1 VPEEPI
7 VLAVEARDQATAI
20 FAKIDAAVKGLGTSF
35 GKTKAASKDAEQAT
49 TGWAKATPIMMGI
62 GIAGAAAAAGVLLI
76 AKASVD
82 AAADYQSTTADLA
95 ASAAIG
101 VDAANKIGDAFL
113 GTAGTVVYSAQEQM
127 KALAPL
133 TGEIQLTSG
142 HAINASDATKIMAAS
157 MDLAEA
163 SATDLSSATKDV
175 VSVMKVYHL
184 STNQAA
190 QASDILYTTARLTGQ
205 SVDAVATSVDRLEGR
220 LGPLGPSLSDVS
232 TLMVQ
237 LNKHGVEGR
246 MAMMA
251 ATGGMNTLLSGSKNV
266 SAELKKLNMTV
277 FDSHGKFVGMR
288 DIIAQLQPKLAHMTQ
303 EQRLAAERMLFGA
316 TAGRELDAV
325 LLEGTAG
332 YDKISG
338 VINKQNA
345 AQAAAAIRAQTYANE
360 QKELN
365 ATIDDAKVMIGEQL
379 LPVIQSLIKAVLPVV
394 TQIVTWINHNRQLA
408 AGILIAVG
416 VIGALIAISMA
427 VMLVMTAV
435 SLPILGIVLVIG
447 LVVAAIVL
455 AITHFSQIRSFLA
468 GLWDKILAELTSAW
482 NAVVLAIT
490 GFVGSIWDTISGWGN
505 RVLAKIED
513 IWNQFSSRPIYWL
526 TYLLLEA
533 AIWFSKIELKVV
545 EWGID
550 MVGAALVLA
559 INFQK
564 SITEKIKELPGQI
577 ATFMLNMIDRVVT
590 SQIEM
595 FKAGAGL
602 AQHLWD
608 SITHFDW
615 IGLGQN
621 VIIGILNGIKNYISN
636 NINQFKSAA
645 NQIGQAFKDALGI
658 HSPSEVMRVQ
668 VGRQVMQGAVLGTL
682 DEVPAAKRSIGAAIG
697 GAISLPASLAP
708 SGTGAAAGA
717 SSVYIDMRGAQLMS
731 DSAMDDFIDKLN
743 KRFVRNV
750 LPGAGI
756 NFRR

>member
-20 FAKIDAAVKGLGTSF
+20 FAKIDSAIKGLGTSF
-35 GKTKAASKDAEQAT
+35 GKTKAASQDAEQAAS
-49 TGWAKATPIMMGI
+49 GWAKATPIMMGV

-82 AAADYQSTTADLA
+82 AAAEYQSTTADLA

-113 GTAGTVVYSAQEQM
+113 STAGSVVYSAQEQM
-127 KALAPL
+127 KAIAPL
-133 TGEIQLTSG
+133 TGEIQLTTG

-163 SATDLSSATKDV
+163 SATDLGSATKDV

-184 STNQAA
+184 NVNQAA
-190 QASDILYTTARLTGQ
+190 QASSILYTTARLTGQ

-266 SAELKKLNMTV
+266 SAELKKLGMNV
-277 FDSHGKFVGMR
+277 FDSNGKFVGMR
-288 DIIAQLQPKLAHMTQ
+288 DIIAQLQPKLAGMTQ
-303 EQRLAAERMLFGA
+303 EQRLMAERMLFGA

-325 LLEGTAG
+325 LLEGTSG
-332 YDKISG
+332 YDKIAG

-360 QKELN
+360 QKQLN

-379 LPVIQSLIKAVLPVV
+379 LPVIQALIKNVLPVV
-394 TQIVTWINHNRQLA
+394 TQIVQWINHNRQLT

-416 VIGALIAISMA
+416 VIGTLLAVSMA
-427 VMLVMTAV
+427 VMLIMTAV
-435 SLPILGIVLVIG
+435 SLPILGIVIALALVG
-447 LVVAAIVL
+447 TAIVL
-455 AITHFSQIRSFLA
+455 AITHFSTIRTFLS
-468 GLWDKILAELTSAW
+468 GLWDKILTELKSAW
-482 NAVVLAIT
+482 NAAVKAVE
-490 GFVGSIWDTISGWGN
+490 GFVGNIWDTISGWGA
-505 RVLAKIED
+505 RVIGKIED
-513 IWNQFSSRPIYWL
+513 IWSQFSSRPIYWL

-533 AIWFSKIELKVV
+533 GIWFAKLELSVLQ
-545 EWGID
+545 WGIN
-550 MVGAALVLA
+550 MVDGALTTGIKFAKGLGDKLA
-559 INFQK
+559 A
-564 SITEKIKELPGQI
+564 LPGQL
-577 ATFMLNMIDRVVT
+577 ATIFINMVDKVLTLDI
-590 SQIEM
+590 QM
-595 FKAGAGL
+595 GKAAVNL
-602 AQHLWD
+602 AQHFWD
-608 SITHFDW
+608 FITHLDW

-621 VIIGILNGIKNYISN
+621 IIVGILNGIKNGISSQ
-636 NINQFKSAA
+636 INAFKNAA
-645 NQIGQAFKDALGI
+645 NQIGDAFKAALGI

-682 DEVPAAKRSIGAAIG
+682 DEIPAAKRSISAAIG
-697 GAISLPASLAP
+697 SVVSMPGQLGGA
-708 SGTGAAAGA
+708 TGAAASGG
-717 SSVYIDMRGAQLMS
+717 SVYIDMRGAQLMS
-731 DSAMDDFIDKLN
+731 DAAMDDFIDKLN

-750 LPGAGI
+750 LPGAGV